1 MSFDNA
7 AVQSFGYRGEFPHGA
22 EKARPSPGDRK
33 SRHAPEKRCR
43 TRRRASPAV
52 VLADPA
58 ARAVRIAAEFPFHEV
73 FSPPPRMTMR
83 ESMLPGVVDL
93 TGPQARASRPAS
105 SGIRYVPVARA
116 PALQPRLSRSGIHAT
131 CFFNAFPASCP
142 HRDRRGPG
150 VIIPASEASVRADP
164 AAAMTASIG
173 HAGEL
178 ELHTGELDD
187 VPFLQYASFGG
198 DVHPIDYRGMFALD
212 MPQ

>member
-116 PALQPRLSRSGIHAT
+116 PSAATAVKPEWYPRNVLLQCVPCKLPPPRQARPRRHYPCFRGKRARRSG
-131 CFFNAFPASCP
+131 SGY
-142 HRDRRGPG
+142 DG
-150 VIIPASEASVRADP
+150 VNRPCGR
-164 AAAMTASIG
+164 T
-173 HAGEL
+173 
-178 ELHTGELDD
+178 
-187 VPFLQYASFGG
+187 
-198 DVHPIDYRGMFALD
+198 
-212 MPQ
+212 